1 MDASTY
7 RADLQSSP
15 RRSGTRSRH
24 RRTTRTL
31 GERAAVPAQAGV
43 KLAVAGLIGTALTVS
58 ATAALAA
65 PILAS
70 PTTGTGT
77 GTTSTG
83 IASLTAA
90 MIAPIPLPPLLDVT
104 PGPPYPA
111 YPVSPG
117 TSLGAVTIIDG
128 PKTIT
133 FSGDPQDPVHITDLS
148 QQRGYQDLDMPL
160 GTIYLSENHCVLGD
174 NGCTAQFQPGTYNA
188 GDVKIAYL
196 PMIPVSDDATDP
208 SSPDQATV
216 IKVND
221 TNGQPNTDGDTLL
234 NMLNGQQ
241 NQDEYSNS
249 FQGIINSQLA
259 NMSIGNLANNASP
272 DWGSLSRLVAVDP
285 TDLSAYAGLQ
295 PAKDATSTT
304 APVASAVTQDNGNQT
319 SAADDD
325 SAPPVTTVDNG
336 SPPVT
341 VADNYSDDSSGDTA

>member
-1 MDASTY
+1 MNASTY
-7 RADLQSSP
+7 RADPQSSP

-70 PTTGTGT
+70 PTPATGT
-77 GTTSTG
+77 GTTGTG
-83 IASLTAA
+83 IANLTAA

-111 YPVSPG
+111 YPASPG

-133 FSGDPQDPVHITDLS
+133 FSGNPQDPVHITDLS

-160 GTIYLSENHCVLGD
+160 GTIYLSENHCVVGD

-208 SSPDQATV
+208 SSPAQAPV

-221 TNGQPNTDGDTLL
+221 TNGQPNTDGDALL
-234 NMLNGQQ
+234 SMLNGQQ
-241 NQDEYSNS
+241 NQDGFSNS

-259 NMSIGNLANNASP
+259 NMSIGNPASP
-272 DWGSLSRLVAVDP
+272 DWGNLTRLVAVDP

-295 PAKDATSTT
+295 PAEDATSTT
-304 APVASAVTQDNGNQT
+304 APAASAVTQDNGNQT
-319 SAADDD
+319 SVADDD
-325 SAPPVTTVDNG
+325 SPPPVT
-336 SPPVT
+336 T
-341 VADNYSDDSSGDTA
+341 VADNYSSPDDSSDDTA